1 MYVLVWLLCVCFVL
15 DAKKPEEGL
24 PVIPPYNLRSDERFT
39 RYLPDRV
46 RELTRIVKK
55 DGIEKTCDEIRDDR
69 DFESSLFILSVD
81 EPVTLLAYSRQ
92 PEFFNKTASEL
103 QPLVFSEK
111 TDKNSGP
118 QVATIFAQLI
128 STARKG
134 DTYMPYEWHD
144 PNNSHT
150 QPQLAFVHMITVD
163 EKSYVLGAMVPV
175 NAVPDALVLSHR
187 TKTLLA
193 RLKKNEFTQWVSLIN
208 NDSDP
213 DLYFVV
219 YRADYPYR
227 WVAHGRNS
235 SFINK
240 SPAQVQKEMFGSCAG
255 PDCDLSAIVKQFA
268 KVAARGGGFLAHT
281 YHARSEDPIL
291 LKFAYTLPFTYDKK
305 KFFLALRYT
314 PINFPDRLRT
324 QLPEA
329 VNHMISLISDIGFS
343 NAISVAQKTNT
354 PQLYVFVNEQEP
366 PYKSFVQLERGVQTN
381 AEEATK
387 FAKKQR
393 SGVDYQQ
400 LRAEMARFAQEEGGF
415 FAYQYRAPKVG
426 ARLMLK
432 VAYIKSVTVDD
443 KDYTI
448 GATYEKLN

>member
-1 MYVLVWLLCVCFVL
+1 MYVWLWFLLICVAL
-15 DAKKPEEGL
+15 DAKKPEEGF
-24 PVIPPYNLRSDERFT
+24 PVIPPYNLRSDERYT

-55 DGIEKTCDEIRDDR
+55 DGIEKACDEIRDDR

-92 PEFFNKTASEL
+92 PEFFNKTAPEL
-103 QPLVFSEK
+103 QPLIFFEK
-111 TDKNSGP
+111 SGP
-118 QVATIFAQLI
+118 QVSTIFAQLI

-134 DTYMPYEWHD
+134 DTYMPYEWRD
-144 PNNSHT
+144 FDNSHT
-150 QPQLAFVHMITVD
+150 KPQLAFVHMITVD
-163 EKSYVLGAMVPV
+163 GKSYVFGAVVPV

-193 RLKKNEFTQWVSLIN
+193 RLKKNEFTQWLSLIN

-329 VNHMISLISDIGFS
+329 VNTMISLISDVGFS
-343 NAISVAQKTNT
+343 NAISVAQKTNNS
-354 PQLYVFVNEQEP
+354 QLYVFVNEQEP
-366 PYKSFVQLERGVQTN
+366 PYKSFVQLERGVQTS
-381 AEEATK
+381 AEEANN
-387 FAKKQR
+387 FAKKQK
-393 SGVDYQQ
+393 SDVDYQQ
-400 LRAEMARFAQEEGGF
+400 LRADMARFAQEGGGF
-415 FAYQYRAPKVG
+415 FAYQYRAPKIG
-426 ARLMLK
+426 AKALLK
-432 VAYIKSVTVDD
+432 VAYVKSVTVDE